1 MLNMISNQLL
11 VKLFL
16 SFLLININKKMQ
28 CGSMRIK
35 KSLRRTKKY
44 KKSTRSSKGIKRSNK
59 RGSVKSKCRQWL
71 QDKIKVNMKELKKGR
86 WVSRAQAVAVSYSQV
101 KKSHPQCKRS
111 LAKKRTTKRK

>member
-1 MLNMISNQLL
+1 
-11 VKLFL
+11 
-16 SFLLININKKMQ
+16 MQ
-28 CGSMRIK
+28 CGAMRIK
-35 KSLRRTKKY
+35 KSKSRSKKY
-44 KKSTRSSKGIKRSNK
+44 KKSK

-71 QDKIKVNMKELKKGR
+71 QDKIKKNMKELKKGR

>member
-1 MLNMISNQLL
+1 
-11 VKLFL
+11 
-16 SFLLININKKMQ
+16 MQ

-35 KSLRRTKKY
+35 KSLRKTKKY
-44 KKSTRSSKGIKRSNK
+44 KKSTRSSKGIKRDSGSRKRSKKQSKRSSNK

-71 QDKIKVNMKELKKGR
+71 QDKIKKNMKELKKGR
-86 WVSRAQAVAVSYSQV
+86 WVSRAQAIAVSYSQV